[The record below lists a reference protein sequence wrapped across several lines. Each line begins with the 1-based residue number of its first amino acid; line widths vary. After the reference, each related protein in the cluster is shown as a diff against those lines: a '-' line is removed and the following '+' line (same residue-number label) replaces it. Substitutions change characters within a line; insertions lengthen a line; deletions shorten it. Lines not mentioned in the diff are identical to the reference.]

1 MSYPYPQDRH
11 RDRKE
16 KGEHP
21 YKDAKEAFAQER
33 AEIQTEAEYYGETH
47 FANDEDRERAA
58 AERLAAINREVRDER
73 SSDA

>member
-11 RDRKE
+11 RDRRE

-33 AEIQTEAEYYGETH
+33 AELQEEAEAYGE
-47 FANDEDRERAA
+47 ARIRSQEDRDRVAE
-58 AERLAAINREVRDER
+58 ERLAEINREIQAEHP
-73 SSDA
+73 AG